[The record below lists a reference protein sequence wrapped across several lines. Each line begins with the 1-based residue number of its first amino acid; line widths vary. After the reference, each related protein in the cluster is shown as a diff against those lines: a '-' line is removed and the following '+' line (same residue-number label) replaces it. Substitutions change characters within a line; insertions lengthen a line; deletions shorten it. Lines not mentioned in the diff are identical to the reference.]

1 MLPSNNENE
10 RLHPLEG
17 LVGLLENCISNSR
30 HHAILFPVESIF
42 SEDLDGVFQKMID
55 VVCKETSLHLLDVL
69 NNKYKFMEHLKAM
82 RRYLLLGQGD
92 FIRHLMDL
100 LE

>member
-1 MLPSNNENE
+1 
-10 RLHPLEG
+10 
-17 LVGLLENCISNSR
+17 
-30 HHAILFPVESIF
+30 
-42 SEDLDGVFQKMID
+42 MID
-55 VVCKETSLHLLDVL
+55 VVCKETSRHLLDVL
-69 NNKYKFMEHLKAM
+69 YNKYKFMEHLKAM